1 MPFDPVRPHQ
11 TEAEIAALA
20 LEHLQRV
27 VAIDSASDEHSET
40 IPSTE
45 GQRRLSRAVG
55 EFFEQQGCR
64 VGTDRHANVIAELAG
79 RGALAA
85 DPPVAQKVHLDT
97 ARGTRAVP
105 QLAVLRRWDGR
116 PIPFPA
122 NPALQVGVET
132 YPATSAFV
140 GQDLV
145 HGPGDCP
152 FGLDDKLGLAHLM
165 TLARLLAANS
175 GIPHPPLLLVGRPDE
190 EIGRMAAVEGLADEL
205 ARRGVRHG
213 WTIDG
218 IVPFEVN
225 VENFHASQA
234 TVSFPRLPVAADG
247 LPHEIAVALGGV
259 NTHGCTAKAEGY
271 RAATR
276 FASQVAG
283 ALEEGGLSPARILPA
298 RFVTDAARE
307 CDAELAFRTD
317 GSPEVTAALRRAV
330 EAAVGPHLARG
341 ASFRAGAE
349 QPAAAPGPVD
359 GAVSEMLRFVRAFL
373 TSTPGF
379 VLPAEASEGREG
391 YSNPFRSAPLPD
403 GGQALDVRLRD
414 FDRAALT
421 AREEHV
427 AAVASGFAGA
437 RVAVR
442 QQYVN
447 MGPRLEPHAHL
458 ADWPREAAAALG
470 QQAPVLPIRGGT
482 GVDPFLERGI
492 PVANLG
498 TGYFAPESEKEFTTL
513 QLMAR
518 HALWLTLLV
527 QRLRTAPDGRG
538 A

>member
-11 TEAEIAALA
+11 TEAEIARLS
-20 LEHLQRV
+20 LEFLQRV
-27 VAIDSASDEHSET
+27 VAIDSPSDEDSDT

-45 GQRRLSRAVG
+45 GQRALSRAVG
-55 EFFEQQGCR
+55 EFFEREGCR
-64 VGTDRHANVIAELAG
+64 VETDRNANVLAELAG
-79 RGALAA
+79 RGAPAD
-85 DPPVAQKVHLDT
+85 DPPVALMVHLDT
-97 ARGTRAVP
+97 TRGTRAVP
-105 QLAVLRRWDGR
+105 QLSVLRRWDGR
-116 PIPFPA
+116 SIPYPA
-122 NPALQVGVET
+122 NPGLQVGVET
-132 YPATSAFV
+132 YPATAAFV

-145 HGPGDCP
+145 HGPGDRP

-165 TLARLLAANS
+165 TLARLLSANS
-175 GIPHPPLLLVGRPDE
+175 GIPHPPLLFIGRPDE
-190 EIGRMAAVEGLADEL
+190 EIGRMAAVEGLAEEL
-205 ARRGVRHG
+205 ARRGVRYG
-213 WTIDG
+213 YTIDG

-234 TVSFPRLPVAADG
+234 TVTFPRLPVAGDA
-247 LPHEIAVALGGV
+247 LPQEIAVAIGGV

-283 ALEEGGLSPARILPA
+283 ALEEAGLSPKRILPA

-307 CDAELAFRTD
+307 CDAEVAFRTD
-317 GSPEVTAALRRAV
+317 GSAETAEALRRGI
-330 EAAVGPHLARG
+330 EAAIGPHLRRG
-341 ASFRAGAE
+341 ASFRIGEARPTAE
-349 QPAAAPGPVD
+349 PGPID
-359 GAVSEMLRFVRAFL
+359 GATSEMLRFVRTFL

-391 YSNPFRSAPLPD
+391 YSNPFRSAPLD
-403 GGQALDVRLRD
+403 GGGVTLDVRLRD

-427 AAVASGFAGA
+427 AAVAAGFAGA

-447 MGPRLEPHAHL
+447 MGPRLAPESHL
-458 ADWPREAAAALG
+458 VEWPREAAAALG
-470 QQAPVLPIRGGT
+470 VAAPVLPIRGGT
-482 GVDPFLERGI
+482 GVDPFLDRGI

-498 TGYFAPESEKEFTTL
+498 TGYFAPESEKEFTSL

-518 HALWLTLLV
+518 HALWLALLV
-527 QRLRTAPDGRG
+527 QQLRRPPNEPG

>member
-1 MPFDPVRPHQ
+1 FD
-11 TEAEIAALA
+11 
-20 LEHLQRV
+20 HLLQV
-27 VAIDSASDEHSET
+27 VAIDSASDEYSES

-55 EFFEQQGCR
+55 EFFAQQGCR
-64 VGTDRHANVIAELAG
+64 VETDRNANVIAELPG
-79 RGALAA
+79 RGPAA
-85 DPPVAQKVHLDT
+85 SDPPVALMVHLDT

-105 QLAVLRRWDGR
+105 RLSVARRWDGR
-116 PIPFPA
+116 RIPYPA

-132 YPATSAFV
+132 YPATAAFV

-145 HGPGDCP
+145 YGPGDCP

-165 TLARLLAANS
+165 TLTRLLAANS
-175 GIPHPPLLLVGRPDE
+175 GIGHPPLLLIGRPDE
-190 EIGRMAAVEGLADEL
+190 EIGRMAAVEGLAAEL
-205 ARRGVRHG
+205 ERRGVRYG
-213 WTIDG
+213 YTIDG

-225 VENFHASQA
+225 VENFHAAQA
-234 TVSFPRLPVAADG
+234 TVTFPRLPVAGDG
-247 LPHEIAVALGGV
+247 LPHAIAVAIGGV

-283 ALEEGGLSPARILPA
+283 ALEEAGLAPARILPA
-298 RFVTDAARE
+298 RFMTDAARE
-307 CDAELAFRTD
+307 CDAEVVFRTD
-317 GSPEVTAALRRAV
+317 GTPEVAAALRQAI
-330 EAAVGPHLARG
+330 EAAIDPHLARG
-341 ASFRAGAE
+341 ASYRVGAQHVAE
-349 QPAAAPGPVD
+349 PGPID
-359 GAVSEMLRFVRAFL
+359 GAVAEMLRFVRTFL
-373 TSTPGF
+373 TSAPGF

-391 YSNPFRSAPLPD
+391 YSNPFRSVPLD
-403 GGQALDVRLRD
+403 AGGVALDVRLRD

-427 AAVASGFAGA
+427 AKVAGAFAGA
-437 RVAVR
+437 RVAIK

-447 MGPRLEPHAHL
+447 MGPRLAPHAHL
-458 ADWPREAAAALG
+458 VEWPREAAAALG
-470 QQAPVLPIRGGT
+470 LEAPVLPIRGGT
-482 GVDPFLERGI
+482 GVDPFLDRGI

-498 TGYFAPESEKEFTTL
+498 TGYFAPESEKEFTSL